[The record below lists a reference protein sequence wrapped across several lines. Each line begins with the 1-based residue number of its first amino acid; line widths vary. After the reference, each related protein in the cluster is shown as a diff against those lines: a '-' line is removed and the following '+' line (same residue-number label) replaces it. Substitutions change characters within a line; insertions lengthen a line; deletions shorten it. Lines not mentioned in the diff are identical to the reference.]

1 MSEYGYLNK
10 PIGEWIELE
19 LKHAQKHPN
28 MIREG
33 LHEAVDA
40 RISAIQANKRL
51 VSERS
56 RNGKEKRRLL
66 ASFADTSTKPANSIQ
81 KV

>member
-1 MSEYGYLNK
+1 MSRPRG
-10 PIGEWIELE
+10 
-19 LKHAQKHPN
+19 KH
-28 MIREG
+28 G
-33 LHEAVDA
+33 AVAA

-66 ASFADTSTKPANSIQ
+66 ASFADTSTKPVTSGEGLSQWLIYMLNTALLES
-81 KV
+81 

>member
-1 MSEYGYLNK
+1 MSRPRG
-10 PIGEWIELE
+10 
-19 LKHAQKHPN
+19 KH
-28 MIREG
+28 G
-33 LHEAVDA
+33 AVAA